1 MPIINVRTTLPIK
14 KCIGALMMVTGG
26 ESMENPSRIP
36 ANIEH
41 VHRMV
46 YFCIDSTRLYES
58 LSSSREAA
66 RDLGTAG
73 NIIRIVL
80 IMSFL

>member
-46 YFCIDSTRLYES
+46 YFCI
-58 LSSSREAA
+58 SSREAA